1 MPSNKIPGE
10 TNSSTRQAAKP
21 VLLVVDDHPIIGA
34 EVAKRLATA
43 FPGYDTRT
51 VGSGEEAVKL
61 AKDGH
66 VAVAIMD
73 ISLPGISGIEAT
85 RQILSN
91 GSRTQ
96 IVMLSIHEDEH
107 YIEGALAAGASAY
120 IKKRTM
126 GRELV
131 PALRK
136 LLGEDRTDPTHAAS
150 TGTQGGAG

>member
-10 TNSSTRQAAKP
+10 TNSSTRRAAKP
-21 VLLVVDDHPIIGA
+21 VLLVVDDHPIIRA

-51 VGSGEEAVKL
+51 VGSGEEAVKM
-61 AKDGH
+61 AADGH

-73 ISLPGISGIEAT
+73 ISLPGMSGIEAT
-85 RQILSN
+85 RKILSN
-91 GSRTQ
+91 GPPIP
-96 IVMLSIHEDEH
+96 IVMLSIHEEEN
-107 YIEGALAAGASAY
+107 YIADALAAGASAY
-120 IKKRTM
+120 VKKRTM
-126 GRELV
+126 GRELI
-131 PALRK
+131 PTLRK